1 MAGAIETIKAG
12 DSIDTRVKKIMVFC
26 LDCSNDQVC
35 QISFPCTLP
44 ASCPWDDAP
53 SKLDASGKFPAQVA
67 DFRALQVTNDAGFE
81 LDLQAASADLDDA
94 QNILC
99 EEFQIDIPDDIFE
112 KVTTGELFFF
122 FSITGMN
129 LPSCCHAVDDRF
141 PKGLIGSQFLGSLRL
156 LEFCNIDSLTDYCCD
171 DSARADRLH
180 QSPRP
185 SMIGRTKWLYTEAA
199 KDGLGTRTPV
209 ARGMSESQFAKIAS
223 RAIDII
229 AFSKM
234 GL

>member
-1 MAGAIETIKAG
+1 MDTVAG
-12 DSIDTRVKKIMVFC
+12 
-26 LDCSNDQVC
+26 SNDQVC

-112 KVTTGELFFF
+112 KVNTGKLSSSLEM
-122 FSITGMN
+122 SA
-129 LPSCCHAVDDRF
+129 PSCRHGADDRF
-141 PKGLIGSQFLGSLRL
+141 TKGLIESQFLGSSRV
-156 LEFCNIDSLTDYCCD
+156 
-171 DSARADRLH
+171 
-180 QSPRP
+180 
-185 SMIGRTKWLYTEAA
+185 
-199 KDGLGTRTPV
+199 LG
-209 ARGMSESQFAKIAS
+209 
-223 RAIDII
+223 
-229 AFSKM
+229 FSYH
-234 GL
+234 

>member
-1 MAGAIETIKAG
+1 MTGAIETIKAG

-44 ASCPWDDAP
+44 ASCPWDDAL

-99 EEFQIDIPDDIFE
+99 EEFQIDTPDDIFE

-122 FSITGMN
+122 FLYHGNELTKLLSRSRRSI
-129 LPSCCHAVDDRF
+129 S
-141 PKGLIGSQFLGSLRL
+141 KGTHRITVPWL
-156 LEFCNIDSLTDYCCD
+156 LETFGVL
-171 DSARADRLH
+171 
-180 QSPRP
+180 
-185 SMIGRTKWLYTEAA
+185 
-199 KDGLGTRTPV
+199 
-209 ARGMSESQFAKIAS
+209 
-223 RAIDII
+223 
-229 AFSKM
+229 
-234 GL
+234 

>member
-1 MAGAIETIKAG
+1 MDDLHAQSSPSCLKLILEFRRALSMCRKRRTPSSMHAASTKVGAHPIIHILVPHTHTSIHYPSRHFTSYELTFPAQKSLHSMAGAIETIKAG
-12 DSIDTRVKKIMVFC
+12 DSIDTRVKKIIVFC

-112 KVTTGELFFF
+112 KVDTGKLLVFFA
-122 FSITGMN
+122 GMN
-129 LPSCCHAVDDRF
+129 VPGDRHVADD
-141 PKGLIGSQFLGSLRL
+141 
-156 LEFCNIDSLTDYCCD
+156 
-171 DSARADRLH
+171 
-180 QSPRP
+180 
-185 SMIGRTKWLYTEAA
+185 
-199 KDGLGTRTPV
+199 
-209 ARGMSESQFAKIAS
+209 
-223 RAIDII
+223 
-229 AFSKM
+229 
-234 GL
+234 